1 MIINP
6 GKNPF
11 IVFEGVDGCG
21 KTTLIKRLDKYFDER
36 PKLTKPQFT
45 AEPTTDGEIGKQIRR
60 ILDNGGRDENG
71 KKLSREELQTLF
83 IMERL
88 HHRRSEGQ
96 FLKCWPVISDRD
108 WESTLAYYMSYGGD
122 PKWVVD
128 EHERIFRE
136 AGKEFFVSD
145 LTLVIDVPAEV
156 AHGRQHA
163 MGKSLDYFED
173 NLAKIRLRVDAYR
186 SLPKVIE
193 SLVPNIAGNIALID
207 GTCSPDEVF
216 ENVLACLREVFLRKA
231 DIKI

>member
-21 KTTLIKRLDKYFDER
+21 KTTLVKKLEKYFDER
-36 PKLTKPQFT
+36 PKLDKLQFT
-45 AEPTTDGEIGKQIRR
+45 AEPTTDGEIGKRIRR
-60 ILDNGGRDENG
+60 ILGNNGRDENG
-71 KKLSREELQTLF
+71 KQLSREELQTLF

-88 HHRRSEGQ
+88 QHRRSEGQ

-122 PKWVVD
+122 PKWVID

-136 AGKEFFVSD
+136 AGKEFFVSN

-156 AHGRQHA
+156 AYERQRV

-173 NLAKIRLRVDAYR
+173 DLAKIRRRVDAYR
-186 SLPKVIE
+186 SLPKVVAE
-193 SLVPNIAGNIALID
+193 LAPNVAGNIVLID
-207 GTCSPDEVF
+207 GTRSPDEVF
-216 ENVLACLREVFLRKA
+216 DEVLVYLRAVFLCKA